1 MTLQKGDFILID
13 YVAKVKETNEVFD
26 TTKDEVAKKEHLHKE
41 GQIHEPELVVVGE
54 GWVLK
59 ALDDALTTMEICKPC
74 IVEISPDKGFGQRDP
89 EKIKRV
95 SIKQLYAKEI
105 NPVVGAR
112 IEFQGKNATIRS
124 VGAGRVLLD
133 FNAPLAGRTLIYD
146 VTITK
151 KLDLAEQKIGAIVH
165 RRVPVVEENKFK
177 LTIKG
182 VDLTIDMPEET
193 FYVEGIQI
201 AKRGIAMDIQKFV
214 PELTETRFVETFKS
228 EPKPA
233 AAAPAAPI
241 ATEPAPTAAPAK
253 EEALEA
259 KPAAEAKA
267 DKPAKTEKA
276 PKAAKTAKA

>member
-1 MTLQKGDFILID
+1 MALQKGDFILID

-26 TTKDEVAKKEHLHKE
+26 TTKEDVAKKEHLHKE

-59 ALDDALTTMEICKPC
+59 ALDEALTTMEIKKPST
-74 IVEISPDKGFGQRDP
+74 VEISPEKGFGPRDP
-89 EKIKRV
+89 EKIKRI

-112 IEFQGKNATIRS
+112 IEFQGKQATIRS

-146 VTITK
+146 VTITA
-151 KLDLAEQKIGAIVH
+151 KLDKTTEKIGAIVH
-165 RRVPVVEENKFK
+165 RRVPVVEEDKFK
-177 LTIKG
+177 LTIKEG
-182 VDLTIDMPEET
+182 NLTIDMPEET

-214 PELTETRFVETFKS
+214 PDLAETKFVETFKA

-233 AAAPAAPI
+233 AAIPAPA
-241 ATEPAPTAAPAK
+241 PAPETAKAEPEPKAK
-253 EEALEA
+253 PKPEA
-259 KPAAEAKA
+259 KPKAEP
-267 DKPAKTEKA
+267 KPAAKT
-276 PKAAKTAKA
+276 PKTAKTAKAAKA

>member
-1 MTLQKGDFILID
+1 MALQKGDFILID

-26 TTKDEVAKKEHLHKE
+26 TTKEDVAKKEHLHKE

-59 ALDDALTTMEICKPC
+59 ALDEALTTMEIKKPST
-74 IVEISPDKGFGQRDP
+74 VEISPEKGFGQRDP

-112 IEFQGKNATIRS
+112 IEFQGKQATIRS

-146 VTITK
+146 VTITA
-151 KLDLAEQKIGAIVH
+151 KLDKTAEKIGAIVH
-165 RRVPVVEENKFK
+165 RRVPVVEEDKFK
-177 LTIKG
+177 LTIKEG
-182 VDLTIDMPEET
+182 NLTIDMPEET

-214 PELTETRFVETFKS
+214 PDLAETKFVETFKA

-233 AAAPAAPI
+233 
-241 ATEPAPTAAPAK
+241 TVVPTAAPAPVTA
-253 EEALEA
+253 EAEPESETKPKPEA
-259 KPAAEAKA
+259 KPKTEPTPEAKA
-267 DKPAKTEKA
+267 PKT
-276 PKAAKTAKA
+276 AKTAKAVKA